1 MRWKGNSE
9 MAVKLRPHQVEM
21 VEAIVRGLDIP
32 PGGLVPAGGLRVTA
46 VSPCGSGKTISAA
59 SAALRIAAG
68 GRVLVLLPTLDLLTQ
83 TVQEWRRVGHEGP
96 AVAVCSLQD
105 DALLFSLGIRC
116 TTNPLQL
123 ALWFGTG
130 PVTIYATY
138 ASLDVLA
145 AAFQGAYGQRLE
157 PLDLAVVDEAHR
169 TSGSLGKAWADIH
182 HQGVIP
188 AVRRLYMTATPRVWQ
203 ERAGWQPREGA
214 KDPLSEELA
223 ASMDDETIF
232 GPVVYRLTMGE
243 AVSRGIL
250 ARYQIIVVEIPDPY
264 LTPERLSG
272 PERNEEEVRGLRLG
286 AVQAAMMRT
295 AVEHRLRTMITFHHR
310 TVEAEAFA
318 AGLPK
323 VAAQLHADIPGF
335 YPAPEEVWVDWLCGE
350 HAADQRRGV
359 LGAFGSWPGL
369 AVLCNCRV
377 LGEGVDVRAVDSVA
391 FLDPKGSPVEIVQA
405 IGRALRKRP
414 EDEKLASLVVVCFT
428 RPGESEED
436 MVTSASYRPL
446 VRVLQGLRAH
456 DEEAVDLLAVPTTNT
471 PNQPP
476 VRIGAA
482 PGEGEAED
490 RLLVRFSSQRDPYFL
505 ADLVQFNVID
515 TERMDWARGFMAARA
530 FRKREKHLR
539 VPYEHQE
546 GGYGLGRWI
555 SVQRRVHG
563 AGGMEG
569 GRYQRLQALGMVW
582 DEQEAAFQENLAAA
596 RAWYA
601 EHGTLAAPR
610 GAVVLGR
617 AVGQWLSNCRR
628 PGAMDGQPGR
638 AAALS
643 GIDPDWN
650 PDWPLAWQRHWAG
663 VALCLDGGATLAD
676 LVPGVSVDG
685 DDIGRWLER
694 QCRPAVW
701 NGLLPGQRERL
712 TRLGIHPHP
721 HSSPGIRGA
730 AQGGDGGVESGGGA
744 RGGGKGSGGGG
755 AAFRRG
761 VAALAQYAEREA
773 RVVVPRGHVEAL
785 ADGSEVKL
793 GVWLSNVKSRRD
805 RLDEAQLAELAAL
818 GLSWAVVVV

>member
-1 MRWKGNSE
+1 

-32 PGGLVPAGGLRVTA
+32 AGGLVPAGGLRVTA
-46 VSPCGSGKTISAA
+46 ISPCGSGKTISAA
-59 SAALRIAAG
+59 SAALRIAPN

-83 TVQEWRRVGHEGP
+83 TVQEWRKVGHEGP

-105 DALLFSLGIRC
+105 DALLFSLGVRC

-138 ASLDVLA
+138 ASLEVLA

-157 PLDLAVVDEAHR
+157 PVDLAVVDEAHR

-182 HQGVIP
+182 RQGVIP

-214 KDPLSEELA
+214 KDPLPEELA

-232 GPVVYRLTMGE
+232 GSVVYRLTMGE

-295 AVEHRLRTMITFHHR
+295 ATEHRLRTMITFHHR

-323 VAAQLHADIPGF
+323 VAAQLHADMPGF
-335 YPAPEEVWVDWLCGE
+335 YPAPEDVWVDWLCGE
-350 HAADQRRGV
+350 HPADERRTV
-359 LGAFGSWPGL
+359 LKAFGSWPGL

-405 IGRALRKRP
+405 IGRALRKKP
-414 EDEKLASLVVVCFT
+414 EDDKLASLLVVCFT

-456 DEEAVDLLAVPTTNT
+456 DEEAVDMLAIPTTNT
-471 PNQPP
+471 PNRPP
-476 VRIGAA
+476 VRIGAQ
-482 PGEGEAED
+482 PGEGEEEN
-490 RLLVRFSSQRDPYFL
+490 RLLVRFSSQRDPFFL

-515 TERMDWARGFMAARA
+515 TERMDWARGYMAAKS

-539 VPYEHQE
+539 VPYEHKE

-555 SVQRRVHG
+555 SVQRRVHAAG
-563 AGGMEG
+563 AMEG
-569 GRYQRLQALGMVW
+569 GRYKRLEALGMVW

-596 RAWYA
+596 RVWHA
-601 EHGTLAAPR
+601 EHRTLAAPR
-610 GAVVLGR
+610 GAVALDR
-617 AVGQWLSNCRR
+617 QVGQWLSNCRR
-628 PGAMDGQPGR
+628 PGALDGQPHR
-638 AAALS
+638 AEALEE
-643 GIDPDWN
+643 IDPDWN
-650 PDWPLAWQRHWAG
+650 PGWPVDWQRHWAG
-663 VALCLDGGATLAD
+663 VALCLEGGATLVD
-676 LVPGVSVDG
+676 LVPGVTVHG
-685 DDIGRWLER
+685 DDVGRWLER
-694 QCRPAVW
+694 QRRPASW
-701 NGLLPGQRERL
+701 AGLLPGQRERL
-712 TRLGIHPHP
+712 TRLGIAPHP
-721 HSSPGIRGA
+721 APEAPQGA
-730 AQGGDGGVESGGGA
+730 AVGGRKV
-744 RGGGKGSGGGG
+744 GGGG
-755 AAFRRG
+755 AAFERG
-761 VAALAQYAEREA
+761 VEALAQYAEREG
-773 RVVVPRGHVEAL
+773 RVVVPRGHVEVL

-793 GVWLSNVKSRRD
+793 GVWLSNTKSRRD
-805 RLDEAQLAELAAL
+805 RLDGEQLARLAGL
-818 GLSWAVVVV
+818 GLAWAVVAEVLG

>member
-1 MRWKGNSE
+1 
-9 MAVKLRPHQVEM
+9 MAVKLRPQQVEM
-21 VEAIVRGLDIP
+21 VEAIVRGLDVP
-32 PGGLVPAGGLRVTA
+32 PDGLVPAGGLRVTA
-46 VSPCGSGKTISAA
+46 ISPCGSGKTISAA
-59 SAALRIAAG
+59 SAALRIARD

-83 TVQEWRRVGHEGP
+83 TVQEWRKVGHEGP

-138 ASLDVLA
+138 ASLGVLE

-157 PLDLAVVDEAHR
+157 QMDLMVVDEAHR
-169 TSGSLGKAWADIH
+169 TSGSLGKAWADVH
-182 HQGVIP
+182 RQGVIP

-203 ERAGWQPREGA
+203 ERAGWQPREGV
-214 KDPLSEELA
+214 KDPLPEELA

-232 GPVVYRLTMGE
+232 GKVVYRLSMGE

-264 LTPERLSG
+264 LTPERLAG

-295 AVEHRLRTMITFHHR
+295 AAEHHLRTMITFHHR

-335 YPAPEEVWVDWLCGE
+335 YPAPEDVWVDWLCGE
-350 HAADQRRGV
+350 HAADDRRTV
-359 LGAFGSWPGL
+359 LKAFGSWPGL

-405 IGRALRKRP
+405 IGRALRKKP
-414 EDEKLASLVVVCFT
+414 EDDKLASLVVVCFT

-456 DEEAVDLLAVPTTNT
+456 DEEAVDMLALPTTNT
-471 PNQPP
+471 PNRPP
-476 VRIGAA
+476 VRIGAQ
-482 PGEGEAED
+482 PGEGEVES
-490 RLLVRFSSQRDPYFL
+490 RLLVRFSSRRDPFFL

-515 TERMDWARGFMAARA
+515 TERMDWARGYMAAKG

-539 VPYEHQE
+539 VPYEHRE

-555 SVQRRVHG
+555 SVQRRVHRAG
-563 AGGMEG
+563 AMEG
-569 GRYQRLQALGMVW
+569 GRFKRLEALGMVW

-596 RAWYA
+596 RVWYA
-601 EHGTLAAPR
+601 EHRTLAAPR
-610 GAVVLGR
+610 GAVALDR

-628 PGAMDGQPGR
+628 SGAMDGQPGR
-638 AAALS
+638 AAALAE
-643 GIDPDWN
+643 IDPDWN
-650 PDWPLAWQRHWAG
+650 PDWPLAWQRQCAG
-663 VALCLDGGATLAD
+663 VALCLDGGAAVAD
-676 LVPGVSVDG
+676 LVPGVTVDG

-694 QCRPAVW
+694 QRWPAVW
-701 NGLLPGQRERL
+701 KGLLPGQRERL
-712 TRLGIHPHP
+712 TRLGIQPHP
-721 HSSPGIRGA
+721 SDVRGA

-744 RGGGKGSGGGG
+744 RGGGEGSGGGG

-761 VAALAQYAEREA
+761 VAALRQYAEREA

-793 GVWLSNVKSRRD
+793 GVWLSNTKSRRE
-805 RLDEAQLAELAAL
+805 RLDEAQLAELAGL
-818 GLSWAVVVV
+818 GVGWAVPVGA